1 MRGFSKKGL
10 RMNLDEVKSIAV
22 LGLSPNETKASFIV
36 SKYLQEKGFKIIPI
50 YPKEDFILNERVY
63 KNLDEVKENIDLVL
77 MFRKGEFASELFET
91 ILKKEIK
98 RFWLQLGIK
107 NDDVKEK
114 CVKNK
119 ISFVQDK
126 CIMKELEAKK

>member
-91 ILKKEIK
+91 ILKKGIK

-114 CVKNK
+114 CAKNK